1 LVLPP
6 EDSNLAFLIQSQVS
20 CRWTR
25 EQRVAD
31 HPRPCLSARTRT
43 WASALPKRVL
53 CLPSSTQPCCQG
65 GIRTPTERR
74 NRAPT
79 YRLIDLA
86 VVLRAN
92 HPFEPRGL
100 GSRWSART
108 RTPALWRAAG
118 ATDIRRPPF
127 GVGAEALGIRWC
139 GREHHGRTVRTCLLR
154 CHPLFHSFI
163 PWTSPAGLH
172 PPRRPIEGRRCTG
185 RYCRPVTRWNALK
198 TGRPEDLT

>member
-1 LVLPP
+1 VLPP

-86 VVLRAN
+86 VS
-92 HPFEPRGL
+92 FEPTIRSSREGSGHAGRRGL
-100 GSRWSART
+100 EPRHCGAPPERPMFDDRPSAWVPKRLGFDGVVANIMGGLYE
-108 RTPALWRAAG
+108 PACSAVIPFFIPAF
-118 ATDIRRPPF
+118 IRRTF
-127 GVGAEALGIRWC
+127 A
-139 GREHHGRTVRTCLLR
+139 HG
-154 CHPLFHSFI
+154 FHLS
-163 PWTSPAGLH
+163 
-172 PPRRPIEGRRCTG
+172 RRPIDGGAARAPPA
-185 RYCRPVTRWNALK
+185 RPGHAGTS
-198 TGRPEDLT
+198 